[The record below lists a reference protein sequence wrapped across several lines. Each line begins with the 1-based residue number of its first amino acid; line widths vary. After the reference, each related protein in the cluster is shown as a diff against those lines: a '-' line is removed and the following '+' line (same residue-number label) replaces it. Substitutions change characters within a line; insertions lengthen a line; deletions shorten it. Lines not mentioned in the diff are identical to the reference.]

1 MDIKAKI
8 EELVKKLLSD
18 KKLMEKF
25 ERNPASVIEEL
36 VGVDLPDQQVNQLV
50 EGIKAKIKLDQVGDV
65 LGGIGKL
72 FGKCSPRA
80 AATAPPMPVGAIA
93 HLFFRELPQH
103 AAAPFLPPIR
113 CHIGTVSVELCA
125 QPFALCVFPIFPS
138 SDFTNSGNPSF
149 FIGINVFFHLKLFKV
164 SNSQWTNRGNCCII
178 ISLLCRRQKR

>member
-8 EELVKKLLSD
+8 EEIVKKLLSD

-72 FGKCSPRA
+72 FG
-80 AATAPPMPVGAIA
+80 
-93 HLFFRELPQH
+93 
-103 AAAPFLPPIR
+103 
-113 CHIGTVSVELCA
+113 
-125 QPFALCVFPIFPS
+125 
-138 SDFTNSGNPSF
+138 N
-149 FIGINVFFHLKLFKV
+149 
-164 SNSQWTNRGNCCII
+164 
-178 ISLLCRRQKR
+178 